1 MSNAA
6 RADFNDGVI
15 AYVMNDYEKAFTTMQ
30 SLAETSDHGYA
41 QYYMGVMYSKCPKFI
56 HKYTFFDIYNSSTTW
71 NNPAFLLTND
81 IDNAIN

>member
-41 QYYMGVMYSKCPKFI
+41 QYYMGVMSVS
-56 HKYTFFDIYNSSTTW
+56 YTHLTLPTI
-71 NNPAFLLTND
+71 LLV
-81 IDNAIN
+81 

>member
-1 MSNAA
+1 MKNIRLLLLLLIYAMSNAA

-41 QYYMGVMYSKCPKFI
+41 QYCMGVCLL
-56 HKYTFFDIYNSSTTW
+56 YTSD
-71 NNPAFLLTND
+71 AAD
-81 IDNAIN
+81 E